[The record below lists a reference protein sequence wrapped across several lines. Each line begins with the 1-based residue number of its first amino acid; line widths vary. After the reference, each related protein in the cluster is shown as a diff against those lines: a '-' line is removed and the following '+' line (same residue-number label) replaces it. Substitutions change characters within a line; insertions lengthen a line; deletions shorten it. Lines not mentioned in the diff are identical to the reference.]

1 MCVCAKL
8 LQLCPTLCDPMD
20 HGLPG
25 SSVRGIL
32 QQEYWSGL
40 PCPPPGIFP
49 TQGSNTWLL
58 CLLNRQAGS
67 LPLAPLA
74 LNKSCLQLCNKVHLQ
89 PPGAGLRGAE
99 ISVHEAHMDSIL
111 CRGGNMRNKISS
123 DPKTGQCTRVFL
135 IPGDSLIKE
144 LVKS

>member
-1 MCVCAKL
+1 MCVCAKS

-49 TQGSNTWLL
+49 TQGSNP
-58 CLLNRQAGS
+58 CLLRLLHWPTGS
-67 LPLAPLA
+67 LPLAPPGKPQLA
-74 LNKSCLQLCNKVHLQ
+74 ISQYKIKSKKKKFTFFFLTALLRFRSHTMYFASLKHTVIWYICNVGQ
-89 PPGAGLRGAE
+89 PP
-99 ISVHEAHMDSIL
+99 
-111 CRGGNMRNKISS
+111 
-123 DPKTGQCTRVFL
+123 PL
-135 IPGDSLIKE
+135 IPGYFHHPQKE
-144 LVKS
+144 TQIH

>member
-1 MCVCAKL
+1 MFCFFQIPNWSLPPLTSSPTTHRLQKFCVHECAKL

-49 TQGSNTWLL
+49 TQGSNP
-58 CLLNRQAGS
+58 CLLRLLHWPTGS
-67 LPLAPLA
+67 LPLAPPGKPQLA
-74 LNKSCLQLCNKVHLQ
+74 ISPYKIKSKKKKFTFFFFNCFI
-89 PPGAGLRGAE
+89 E
-99 ISVHEAHMDSIL
+99 ISFTYHVL
-111 CRGGNMRNKISS
+111 R
-123 DPKTGQCTRVFL
+123 
-135 IPGDSLIKE
+135 
-144 LVKS
+144 